1 MQGGVVKQMSL
12 FAHSILWFWKEEITL
27 NKKFYTS
34 GLGGVY
40 PEDIKIGAAV
50 NIEDISATRKDIEIK
65 LLADPL
71 ESNLFGV
78 LSDQ

>member
-1 MQGGVVKQMSL
+1 MV
-12 FAHSILWFWKEEITL
+12 WKEEITL
-27 NKKFYTS
+27 NKNFIHWS
-34 GLGGVY
+34 GGVY